1 LTDRGRL
8 LTSPNRVDVTVFMDA
23 WVGEM
28 PSTRRGLAVSALTA
42 AIVASAV
49 PSPAQVLETETARLR
64 KKGAV
69 QMGVN
74 YEYQTSSEGHE
85 SAVPFVFE
93 YGFNDRLELVV
104 EPVAATRIR
113 PKKTPR
119 ASGLGDTEVT
129 LQYLVAREGKW
140 PALALGGEVKFPT
153 AKNSLIGTGKTDW
166 AAILI
171 ASKKLGAADLHLNL
185 NYTFVGKPA
194 GANLSNTVGGAVAAM
209 VPLSRRARA
218 YGEVL
223 AITSAGGGEAAVS
236 LTGAPIPEAAGQ
248 ELVGTLGLGFY
259 VRPKWFLSF
268 GVSYDNTHAVLF
280 RPGITFRSK

>member
-1 LTDRGRL
+1 MNGK
-8 LTSPNRVDVTVFMDA
+8 
-23 WVGEM
+23 
-28 PSTRRGLAVSALTA
+28 RRCPAIFALTI
-42 AIVASAV
+42 AIVATAV
-49 PSPAQVLETETARLR
+49 ASPAQVLETETARLR

-69 QMGVN
+69 QLGVN

-93 YGFNDRLELVV
+93 YGFNDRLERVV

-129 LQYLVAREGKW
+129 LQYLVAREGRW

-153 AKNSLIGTGKTDW
+153 ARNSLIGTGKTDV

-171 ASKKLGAADLHLNL
+171 ASKKLGPADLHLNL
-185 NYTFVGKPA
+185 NYTFVGQPA
-194 GANLSNTVGGAVAAM
+194 GAKLSNTVGGAVAMM
-209 VPLSRRARA
+209 VPLSRRLRV

-223 AITSAGGGEAAVS
+223 AITSAGGGEGDALPLSSA
-236 LTGAPIPEAAGQ
+236 PEAAGQ
-248 ELVGTLGLGFY
+248 ELVGTLGLGYY
-259 VRPKWFLSF
+259 VRPKWFLSL